1 MIWFISPENFGF
13 IYSITIMVMVVMGG
27 AGNIMGVAIGAVIL
41 VVLPERFREFEHLRL
56 LFFGGALVLLMINR
70 PEGLFP
76 RLRMR
81 RTLHADKIV
90 ALLADTRDK
99 LTVAPEIGTR

>member
-1 MIWFISPENFGF
+1 
-13 IYSITIMVMVVMGG
+13 
-27 AGNIMGVAIGAVIL
+27 MGVAIGAVIL

-76 RLRMR
+76 RLRIR
-81 RTLHADKIV
+81 RTQHADKIV
-90 ALLADTRDK
+90 ALLAHARDK
-99 LTVAPEIGTR
+99 LTDASGVGAR

>member
-1 MIWFISPENFGF
+1 MI
-13 IYSITIMVMVVMGG
+13 Y
-27 AGNIMGVAIGAVIL
+27 
-41 VVLPERFREFEHLRL
+41 
-56 LFFGGALVLLMINR
+56 R

-90 ALLADTRDK
+90 ALLANARDK
-99 LTVAPEIGTR
+99 LTNAPGIAPR